1 VALPLALA
9 VYVFIMPQLSS
20 FLGLGLLLFLGMFI
34 TRYFFSGFAQ
44 MAGSIGIINM
54 MAIQN
59 QQSYSFAA
67 MANSYLFIVLSLV
80 LLFVITYMLR
90 SPRPEKAVPH
100 LLRRFFRSAEYLVSR
115 MALEPGHEP
124 SALERYKTDFY
135 RHELQT
141 LPTKIGAWGK
151 AINRKLFP
159 NNTPEQVQ
167 ALVTSLQT
175 LVYRIEELV
184 EAGGTGQAAPL
195 ARAMREDFRG
205 WRAGIES
212 TFGQWSSS
220 PEAEPVAGLHER
232 LATWLTG
239 LEKRTGDAL
248 QQIGA
253 DTLGERD
260 DESVFRLLGGFRG
273 VSEAAVA
280 YAGVA
285 ATIDWEEWQEEVFQ

>member
-1 VALPLALA
+1 
-9 VYVFIMPQLSS
+9 
-20 FLGLGLLLFLGMFI
+20 
-34 TRYFFSGFAQ
+34 
-44 MAGSIGIINM
+44 
-54 MAIQN
+54 
-59 QQSYSFAA
+59 
-67 MANSYLFIVLSLV
+67 
-80 LLFVITYMLR
+80 MLR

-100 LLRRFFRSAEYLVSR
+100 LLRRFFRSAEFLVAR

-151 AINRKLFP
+151 AINHKLFP

-167 ALVTSLQT
+167 ALVISLQT

-184 EAGGTGQAAPL
+184 EAGGTGQAESL
-195 ARAMREDFRG
+195 ARVMGEDFRG

-212 TFGQWSSS
+212 TFAEWSLS
-220 PEAEPVAGLHER
+220 PATDPTANLKER
-232 LATWLTG
+232 LATWLSD
-239 LEKRTGDAL
+239 LEQRLDDAL
-248 QQIGA
+248 RQTDTQ
-253 DTLGERD
+253 TLGDRD
-260 DESVFRLLGGFRG
+260 GENAFRLLGGFRG

-285 ATIDWEEWQEEVFQ
+285 ATIDWEAWQEEVFQ